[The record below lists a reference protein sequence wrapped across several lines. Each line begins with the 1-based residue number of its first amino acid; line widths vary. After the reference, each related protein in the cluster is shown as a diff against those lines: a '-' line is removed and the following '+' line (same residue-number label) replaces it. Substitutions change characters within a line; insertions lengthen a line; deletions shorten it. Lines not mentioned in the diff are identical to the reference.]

1 MIKQYLINFSS
12 HQMTKNSGRQFVL
25 LTFFCKF
32 CLLVILDQYLLNIND
47 ILYIYICYICNLV
60 IAAEL

>member
-1 MIKQYLINFSS
+1 
-12 HQMTKNSGRQFVL
+12 MTKNYGRQFVL

-47 ILYIYICYICNLV
+47 ILYIYV
-60 IAAEL
+60 IYVI